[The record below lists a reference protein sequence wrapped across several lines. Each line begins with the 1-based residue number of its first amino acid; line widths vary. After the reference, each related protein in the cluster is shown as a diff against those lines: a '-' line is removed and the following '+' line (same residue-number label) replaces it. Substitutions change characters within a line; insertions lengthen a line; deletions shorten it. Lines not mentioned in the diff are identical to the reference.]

1 MGGESRWIY
10 RLKEYVQMSC
20 GRRSH
25 GVQGTERRVGS
36 LKTREEQSMMHVMSR
51 GHMEGLDVQGP
62 VRVLLSSFAL
72 L

>member
-1 MGGESRWIY
+1 
-10 RLKEYVQMSC
+10 MSC
-20 GRRSH
+20 GRRSL